1 MLLIGFTPFFI
12 LMLLPILYYSLNALD
27 LLPEKESYSPDEKS
41 AALGEL
47 AEYILSYRDGVDNG
61 FEESSVV
68 NKLSKEL
75 IVGAVRDTTQRQSR
89 PQISDKVAESNTVD
103 TQEGNSEVRHM
114 IRRHR
119 HSVFF
124 NTRDHKE
131 AFKPSSVVPEEGIE
145 NA

>member
-1 MLLIGFTPFFI
+1 M
-12 LMLLPILYYSLNALD
+12 
-27 LLPEKESYSPDEKS
+27 LPEKETYSHDEKS

-47 AEYILSYRDGVDNG
+47 AEYILSYRDGIDNG
-61 FEESSVV
+61 FEESSIV

-75 IVGAVRDTTQRQSR
+75 IVGAIRDTTNRKSQS
-89 PQISDKVAESNTVD
+89 QISAKIELVESNNVD
-103 TQEGNSEVRHM
+103 TQEGSGELKHM

-119 HSVFF
+119 HSVFS
-124 NTRDHKE
+124 NKRDHVE